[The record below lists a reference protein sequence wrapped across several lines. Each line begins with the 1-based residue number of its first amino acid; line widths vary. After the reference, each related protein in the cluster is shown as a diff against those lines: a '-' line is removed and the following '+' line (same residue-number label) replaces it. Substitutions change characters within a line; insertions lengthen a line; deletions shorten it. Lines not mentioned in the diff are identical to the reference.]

1 LVIPCA
7 ITARVDIAA
16 IIIVVILKGR
26 EKVEKMKRKFR
37 GKTSKKA
44 VILLALIMALGA
56 MAMTACGG
64 SSDDS
69 SADSGDKI
77 VLKLSGLGGDPT
89 RVDAAII
96 AQEKGFFAEE
106 GIEIDDVG
114 VIDIPQH
121 VSAVASGTVDTI
133 SLMTS
138 EGLTAVD
145 GGADI
150 VQVATDQTTTEDKQH
165 MTFLVLPDSDI
176 KTGSDLAG
184 KRIGTASASGGC
196 TAGFPLEFIRQAG
209 TDVPIEEIRAGL
221 QSIPEETLVTAL
233 EAGDTDAI
241 GVHLT
246 KAQTEILYPNLR
258 VLFTDYDILGEN
270 GGDTGWFFT
279 REFTEENPEIV
290 TKFIRAITKAQKW
303 INENNEEA
311 LQIYRDKAIA
321 VNEDLLWVAHF
332 SDDGINNPAGAQTW
346 IDLFGSGDSS
356 ITLKNK
362 DIKVEDFTTDE
373 FNPNK

>member
-1 LVIPCA
+1 MK
-7 ITARVDIAA
+7 TQ
-16 IIIVVILKGR
+16 
-26 EKVEKMKRKFR
+26 KRKTGSR
-37 GKTSKKA
+37 TA
-44 VILLALIMALGA
+44 VIFLALILAFGALGL
-56 MAMTACGG
+56 TACGG

-69 SADSGDKI
+69 TSADAGGDTTVI
-77 VLKLSGLGGDPT
+77 KLSGLGGDPT

-96 AQEKGFFAEE
+96 AQELGYFAEE
-106 GIEIDDVG
+106 GLEVEDVG

-176 KTGSDLAG
+176 KTGTDLAG

-196 TAGFPLEFIRQAG
+196 TAGFPLEYIRQAG
-209 TDVPIEEIRAGL
+209 TDVPIEDIRAGL

-246 KAQTEILYPNLR
+246 KAQTEILYPDLR
-258 VLFTDYDILGEN
+258 VLFTDYDILGED

-279 REFTEENPEIV
+279 REYTEENPETV

-311 LQIYRDKAIA
+311 LDIYREKAIA
-321 VNEDLLWVAHF
+321 VNDDLLWVAHF

-346 IDLFGSGDSS
+346 IDLFSSGDSS